1 MSEQILDDIASGET
15 KEKGILEGI
24 LHSIEMLIINISLL
38 FFVLPVC
45 FIIYII
51 LFLFDRRDRK
61 II

>member
-1 MSEQILDDIASGET
+1 MSEQILDEITSGET

-24 LHSIEMLIINISLL
+24 IHSIEMIIINISLL
-38 FFVLPVC
+38 FFVLPIC
-45 FIIYII
+45 FVIYVV